1 MFRENKK
8 YQVSLFGIVYQLPVG
23 VKNMLD
29 ESWAPA
35 FRRLVFDKIDER
47 RYAVLYSENVSRPN
61 FPVNVWVGLE
71 ILKGQFDYTDEELV
85 RQFHFDL
92 LTAYALGQ
100 EGLGELTVCIRTI
113 YYNRERLLAY
123 EAMTGRNL
131 LESSPLKKQKDNQ
144 QQSSRRPQLCPGPAP
159 EHQVHPRLHPG

>member
-8 YQVSLFGIVYQLPVG
+8 YQVSLFGIVYQLPLG
-23 VKNMLD
+23 VKRMLD
-29 ESWAPA
+29 ESWAPV

-47 RYAVLYSENVSRPN
+47 RYAVLYSDTVSRPN

-71 ILKGQFDYTDEELV
+71 ILKGQFDYTDEELM

-100 EGLGELTVCIRTI
+100 EGLGELTVCIRTM
-113 YYNRERLLAY
+113 YYNRERLLGVCPSNGFGQA
-123 EAMTGRNL
+123 
-131 LESSPLKKQKDNQ
+131 
-144 QQSSRRPQLCPGPAP
+144 RR
-159 EHQVHPRLHPG
+159 V